1 MGDDP
6 MSPKVGERR
15 REEILV
21 VAAALF
27 RERGYSGTTVRD
39 LAREVGITSGSIFHH
54 FGSKEEILFQV
65 VSEGV
70 AETILRVNEA
80 RESTSDPHEQLRRM
94 LEAHMLAMV
103 EGSSKTTSVLFYEH
117 WSLTEPLRVRL
128 LEVRD
133 TYERV
138 WDEALGQLGGL
149 YADPVNR
156 RVRRLL
162 LLGAM
167 NWMVQWYRRDGDVG
181 VPEIAESLYQMAID
195 PAAAANAG
203 PGASVPL

>member
-1 MGDDP
+1 M
-6 MSPKVGERR
+6 
-15 REEILV
+15 
-21 VAAALF
+21 VAAAMF

-70 AETILRVNEA
+70 EETILRVNEA
-80 RESTSDPHEQLRRM
+80 RESTSDRHEQLRRM

-117 WSLTEPLRVRL
+117 WSLTEPLRLRL
-128 LEVRD
+128 LDVRD
-133 TYERV
+133 TYELV
-138 WDEALGQLGGL
+138 WDDALANLGDV
-149 YADPVNR
+149 YADPISR

-167 NWMVQWYRRDGDVG
+167 NWMVQWYRPDGGVT
-181 VPEIAESLYQMAID
+181 VPEIAQSLYEMVIN
-195 PAAAANAG
+195 PMAAAATSSG
-203 PGASVPL
+203 MPH